1 MKVTVIGCGSALPT
15 MRHNNAAQVV
25 EVDGHLYLIDCGEGT
40 QVWLRRSKLAFSR
53 LSAIFISHI
62 HGDHVFGLIGLISS
76 FNLLDRDKPLH
87 VFAPKE
93 LEDFLALQMKMFCR
107 DMGFE
112 VIFHAVDTT
121 KKQVIYE
128 DEKVCVKSL
137 PLNHRMPCSGFI
149 FSEKQKLPH
158 INRKMVDFYHVPN
171 YKLND
176 IKNGMDFVAEDG
188 EIVPFTQLTT
198 PAEKPKS
205 YAYCSDTKYI
215 PDLYKQL
222 EEVDVLYHEATYAN
236 DRKDQAAKYYHST
249 AEEAAKVARDAD
261 VERLYIGHYS
271 QRYNDESVLLEE
283 AKKVFE
289 NTYLT
294 NENMEIRL

>member
-15 MRHNNAAQVV
+15 LHHNNAAQVV

-53 LSAIFISHI
+53 ISAIFITHI

-93 LEDFLALQMKMFCR
+93 LEEFLDLQIKMFCR
-107 DMGFE
+107 DMGYE

-128 DEKVCVKSL
+128 DEKVTVKSL

-158 INRKMVDFYHVPN
+158 INREMVDFYKVPN

-176 IKNGMDFVAEDG
+176 IKNGLDFVAEDG
-188 EIVPFTQLTT
+188 EIVPFTRLTT

-236 DRKDQAAKYYHST
+236 DRKEQAAKYYHST
-249 AEEAAKVARDAD
+249 AEEAAMVARDAN
-261 VERLYIGHYS
+261 VSRLYIGHYS
-271 QRYNDESVLLEE
+271 QRYNDEKLLLEE
-283 AKKVFE
+283 ARKVFPE
-289 NTYLT
+289 TYLT
-294 NENMEIRL
+294 NENMEISV

>member
-15 MRHNNAAQVV
+15 MHHNNAAQVV

-53 LSAIFISHI
+53 IAAIFITHI

-87 VFAPKE
+87 IFAPKE
-93 LEDFLALQMKMFCR
+93 LEEFLNLQIKLFCR
-107 DMGFE
+107 DMGYE

-121 KKQVIYE
+121 RKQVIFE
-128 DEKVCVKSL
+128 DEKVTVKSL

-158 INRKMVDFYHVPN
+158 IKREMIDFYKVPN
-171 YKLND
+171 YKIND
-176 IKNGMDFVAEDG
+176 IKHGLDFVAEDG
-188 EIVPFTQLTT
+188 EVVPYTRLTT
-198 PAEKPKS
+198 PAKKPRT

-215 PDLYKQL
+215 PELYKQL

-236 DRKDQAAKYYHST
+236 DRQDQAAKYYHST

-271 QRYNDESVLLEE
+271 QRYNDEDILLKE
-283 AKKVFE
+283 AKAVFPE
-289 NTYLT
+289 TYLT
-294 NENMEIRL
+294 NENQEIRI

>member
-15 MRHNNAAQVV
+15 LHHNNAAQVV

-53 LSAIFISHI
+53 ISAIFITHI

-87 VFAPKE
+87 VFASKE
-93 LEDFLALQMKMFCR
+93 LEEFLNLQIKMFCR
-107 DMGFE
+107 DMGYE

-128 DEKVCVKSL
+128 DEKVTVKSL

-158 INRKMVDFYHVPN
+158 INREMVDFYKVPN

-176 IKNGMDFVAEDG
+176 IKNGLDFVAEDG
-188 EIVPFTQLTT
+188 EIVPFTRLTT

-236 DRKDQAAKYYHST
+236 DRKEQAAKYYHST
-249 AEEAAKVARDAD
+249 AEEAAMVARDAK
-261 VERLYIGHYS
+261 VSRLYIGHYS
-271 QRYNDESVLLEE
+271 QRYNDEKLLLEE
-283 AKKVFE
+283 ARKVFQE
-289 NTYLT
+289 TYLT
-294 NENMEIRL
+294 NENMEISI

>member
-15 MRHNNAAQVV
+15 MHHNNAAQVV

-53 LSAIFISHI
+53 ISAIFITHI

-93 LEDFLALQMKMFCR
+93 LEEFLNLQIKMFCR
-107 DMGFE
+107 DMGYE

-128 DEKVCVKSL
+128 DEKVTVKSL

-158 INRKMVDFYHVPN
+158 INREMVDFYKVPN

-176 IKNGMDFVAEDG
+176 IKNGLDFVAEDG
-188 EIVPFTQLTT
+188 EIVPFTRLTT

-222 EEVDVLYHEATYAN
+222 EEVDALYHEATYAN
-236 DRKDQAAKYYHST
+236 DRKEQAAKYYHST
-249 AEEAAKVARDAD
+249 AEEAAMVARDAK
-261 VERLYIGHYS
+261 VSRLYIGHYS
-271 QRYNDESVLLEE
+271 QRYNDEKLLLEE
-283 AKKVFE
+283 ARKVFPE
-289 NTYLT
+289 TYLT
-294 NENMEIRL
+294 NENMEISV

>member
-15 MRHNNAAQVV
+15 LHHNNAAQVV

-40 QVWLRRSKLAFSR
+40 QVWLRRSKFAFSR
-53 LSAIFISHI
+53 ISAIFITHI

-93 LEDFLALQMKMFCR
+93 LEEFLDLQIKMFCR
-107 DMGFE
+107 DMGYE

-128 DEKVCVKSL
+128 DEKVTVKSL

-158 INRKMVDFYHVPN
+158 INREMVDFYKVPN

-176 IKNGMDFVAEDG
+176 IKKGLDFVAEDG
-188 EIVPFTQLTT
+188 EIVPFTRLTT

-236 DRKDQAAKYYHST
+236 DRKEQAAKYYHST
-249 AEEAAKVARDAD
+249 AEEAAMVARDAK
-261 VERLYIGHYS
+261 VSRLYIGHYS
-271 QRYNDESVLLEE
+271 QRYNDEKLLLEE
-283 AKKVFE
+283 ARKVFPE
-289 NTYLT
+289 TYLT
-294 NENMEIRL
+294 NENMEISV

>member
-15 MRHNNAAQVV
+15 MHHNNAAQVV

-53 LSAIFISHI
+53 ISAIFITHI

-93 LEDFLALQMKMFCR
+93 LEEFLNLQIKLFCR
-107 DMGFE
+107 EMGYE

-121 KKQVIYE
+121 RKQVIFE
-128 DEKVCVKSL
+128 DEKVTVKSL

-158 INRKMVDFYHVPN
+158 IKREMIDFYKVPN
-171 YKLND
+171 YKIND
-176 IKNGMDFVAEDG
+176 IKHGLDFVAEDG
-188 EIVPFTQLTT
+188 EVVPYTRLTT
-198 PAEKPKS
+198 PAKKPRT

-215 PDLYKQL
+215 PELYKQL

-236 DRKDQAAKYYHST
+236 DRQDQAAKYYHST

-271 QRYNDESVLLEE
+271 QRYNDEDILLKE
-283 AKKVFE
+283 AKAVFPE
-289 NTYLT
+289 TYLT
-294 NENMEIRL
+294 NENQEIRI

>member
-15 MRHNNAAQVV
+15 MHHNNAAQVV
-25 EVDGHLYLIDCGEGT
+25 EVEGHLYLIDCGEGT

-76 FNLLDRDKPLH
+76 FNLLDREKPLH

-93 LEDFLALQMKMFCR
+93 LEEFLALQIRMFCR
-107 DMGFE
+107 DMGYE

-128 DEKVCVKSL
+128 DEKVTVKSL

-158 INRKMVDFYHVPN
+158 INREMVDFYKVPN

-176 IKNGMDFVAEDG
+176 IKNGLDFVAEDG
-188 EIVPFTQLTT
+188 EIVPFTRLTT

-236 DRKDQAAKYYHST
+236 DRKEQAAKYYHST
-249 AEEAAKVARDAD
+249 AEEAAMVARDAK
-261 VERLYIGHYS
+261 VSRLYIGHYS
-271 QRYNDESVLLEE
+271 QRYNDEKLLLEE
-283 AKKVFE
+283 ARKVFPE
-289 NTYLT
+289 TYLT
-294 NENMEIRL
+294 NENMEISV